1 MTAPSTKIIFP
12 QQASWALLGI
22 FWLMFFGVIVIAQS
36 FFVPLV
42 ISIFLALIF
51 SPIRRALGRVG
62 VGPGIAAA
70 LILGVLITSIVSAT
84 FFLSNTLQ
92 SRLDTAPELIP
103 MAIERLNE
111 ATRPI
116 EPMIAVG
123 EQLDEAAAEMGG
135 SETIVVREEGAFSV
149 MTSATPII
157 VGQILFALTM
167 MFFLIASGDM
177 FYEKLVGVMPTI
189 RDKHRAIA
197 IARDI
202 ESQLSTYFLT
212 ITLINAGLGVAI
224 GLAMWALGMPD
235 PVLFG
240 IAAFFLNFIP
250 YLGAIFGVVLSFLVA
265 IVTTDGALAAAIL
278 PACIYWLLTSL
289 EGQFVTPYL
298 VGRRL
303 KLNAVVVFLSVA
315 IWAWLWS
322 FVGMFLSTPMLI
334 ALKAFSNRIDSLESL
349 GSFLGQRRELDGRD
363 GVIFRRVF
371 GTSEKPEP
379 VPTPVEKDA
388 VL

>member
-1 MTAPSTKIIFP
+1 MTAPPTKLVFP
-12 QQASWALLGI
+12 QKASWALIGI
-22 FWLMFFGVIVIAQS
+22 FWLMFFGVIVVAQS

-51 SPIRRALGRVG
+51 SPIRRGLGRIGIRPG
-62 VGPGIAAA
+62 VAAA
-70 LILGVLITSIVSAT
+70 LILGALVTAIVSAT
-84 FFLSNTLQ
+84 FLLSNTLQ

-103 MAIERLNE
+103 LAIERLTE

-123 EQLDEAAAEMGG
+123 EQLDEAAAEMDG
-135 SETIVVREEGAFSV
+135 SETIVVREEGALSV
-149 MTSATPII
+149 MTSATPVII
-157 VGQILFALTM
+157 GQIIFALTM

-177 FYEKLVGVMPTI
+177 FYEKLVEVMPTI

-212 ITLINAGLGVAI
+212 ITVINAGLGVAI
-224 GLAMWALGMPD
+224 GLAMWTLGMPD
-235 PVLFG
+235 PILFG
-240 IAAFFLNFIP
+240 FAAFFLNYIP
-250 YLGAIFGVVLSFLVA
+250 YLGAIFGVAVSFLVGV
-265 IVTTDGALAAAIL
+265 VTMDGSVATAFVPAFVYWALS
-278 PACIYWLLTSL
+278 SL

-371 GTSEKPEP
+371 GTTEKPKP
-379 VPTPVEKDA
+379 APTPADKEA
-388 VL
+388 V